1 MKIIFLNA
9 WHGKQKEELEAFILE
24 HRETTDIFCFQEANQ
39 NLAKITDE
47 ILLDFFQAIS
57 GTKKSSEE
65 GFNFKNKTYV
75 RKGVKIEDSGVL
87 LDGVE
92 GAGLAFWTS
101 LDFKGRKILLVN
113 VHGESRPGNK
123 LDTEARIFQSQE
135 IIDFLEEKE
144 GLKIVGGDF
153 NLFPETQ
160 SVKLFAQNG
169 YRNLINDFKI
179 DTTRNELAW
188 KLYPDKQLWADY
200 TFVSAEVGVKS
211 FTVPKNTVSDH
222 LPMILEFA

>member
-9 WHGKQKEELEAFILE
+9 WHGKQKDELREFILE
-24 HRETTDIFCFQEANQ
+24 HRETTAVFCFQEANHD
-39 NLAKITDE
+39 LAKITDE
-47 ILLDFFQAIS
+47 LLLDFFQIIS
-57 GTKKSSEE
+57 GTKKSSEK
-65 GFNFKNKTYV
+65 GFNFENKTYV
-75 RKGVKIEDSGVL
+75 RKGIRIENSGIL

-92 GAGLAFWTS
+92 GAGLAFWTA
-101 LDFKGRKILLVN
+101 LDFGERKILLVN

-123 LDTEARIFQSQE
+123 LDTEERIFQSQE
-135 IIDFLEEKE
+135 IIDFLQEKE

-153 NLFPETQ
+153 NLFPETR
-160 SVKLFAQNG
+160 SVELFAQNG
-169 YRNLINDFKI
+169 YRNLIADFGI

-200 TFVSAEVGVKS
+200 TFVSADVTVKS
-211 FTVPKNTVSDH
+211 FIVPKNRVSDH

>member
-1 MKIIFLNA
+1 M
-9 WHGKQKEELEAFILE
+9 
-24 HRETTDIFCFQEANQ
+24 
-39 NLAKITDE
+39 
-47 ILLDFFQAIS
+47 
-57 GTKKSSEE
+57 
-65 GFNFKNKTYV
+65 
-75 RKGVKIEDSGVL
+75 GVGGLGVL

-92 GAGLAFWTS
+92 GVGLAFWAS